1 MKLPGIITVDPADEE
16 LAIKLAHMG
25 GDAFLEELWT
35 VELLNAL
42 PAGSRGTDRER
53 TISRAIIMNDII
65 VGAPYQAVYC
75 LEDASALA
83 IGYFKS
89 DLEGLTWSYLEEKAE
104 RNLIDTVL
112 SEEEAVAYAAQLER
126 MAPISVF
133 DWEERAGEGATSS
146 TSPCWRSIRASVARA
161 ASASS
166 SRRSS
171 TTRTS
176 MGSPATWRP
185 TPTRCSPSTSTWGSR
200 CTASSRALTSPSP
213 RGPWCES
220 RASSGLRERGGA
232 GKRKGASAAGARAA
246 AEGSR
251 GPRAQRRGG

>member
-83 IGYFKS
+83 IGYLKS

-104 RNLIDTVL
+104 RNLVDTVL
-112 SEEEAVAYAAQLER
+112 SEEETVAYAAQLER

-133 DWEERAGEGATSS
+133 DWEERAGEGGDFIHFAMLAVD
-146 TSPCWRSIRASVARA
+146 P
-161 ASASS
+161 
-166 SRRSS
+166 
-171 TTRTS
+171 
-176 MGSPATWRP
+176 
-185 TPTRCSPSTSTWGSR
+185 
-200 CTASSRALTSPSP
+200 
-213 RGPWCES
+213 
-220 RASSGLRERGGA
+220 
-232 GKRKGASAAGARAA
+232 GKRGTGRFRKLVTPFFDYADEHGIPCYLETYSDSLQSLYEHVGFEVYRVFESPDFAITERAMV
-246 AEGSR
+246 R
-251 GPRAQRRGG
+251 KPRK